1 VCGVWRRDQ
10 DVTEPQPKKP
20 FTDPHLVVYGD
31 IQKIT
36 NAIGKVGS
44 ADAGAMGTAVKT
56 R

>member
-1 VCGVWRRDQ
+1 MSD
-10 DVTEPQPKKP
+10 PQPKKP
-20 FTDPHLVVYGD
+20 FADPHLVVYGD

-44 ADAGAMGTAVKT
+44 ADTGGMGQLVKT

>member
-1 VCGVWRRDQ
+1 MS
-10 DVTEPQPKKP
+10 EPTSKKP
-20 FTDPHLVVYGD
+20 FLEPRLVVYGD

-44 ADAGAMGTAVKT
+44 GDTGGKGINVKT

>member
-1 VCGVWRRDQ
+1 M
-10 DVTEPQPKKP
+10 TEPLPKKP
-20 FTDPHLVVYGD
+20 FTDPRLVVYGD

-44 ADAGAMGTAVKT
+44 PDTGGMGQNVKT